1 MITEE
6 DFQFRKSNLF
16 SSPIGSYVL
25 EPVDTDKL
33 SEWVLQLS
41 KTEAGVQKSNRG
53 GWHSS
58 LYEMPTTEFEN
69 LW

>member
-1 MITEE
+1 MITE
-6 DFQFRKSNLF
+6 DQFRKSNLF

-25 EPVDTDKL
+25 DVNDL

-58 LYEMPTTEFEN
+58 LLKCRVQSLRTYGQ
-69 LW
+69 